1 MGLTIYKNDES
12 IYQKQFTLVQKSK
25 NFFPALKLRIKISDV
40 LIFQFHAS
48 DGYIKPL
55 RLMIDHIKRGKTSL
69 FEAWIRNMIRN
80 KIGDLTMEYFL

>member
-40 LIFQFHAS
+40 LIF
-48 DGYIKPL
+48 
-55 RLMIDHIKRGKTSL
+55 
-69 FEAWIRNMIRN
+69 
-80 KIGDLTMEYFL
+80 